1 MIRSYV
7 AYIILSTLF
16 DAVIHVSAF
25 ENRLESVK
33 PKYQICASSVIW
45 GNKYQNI
52 HNLIV
57 KHRSI
62 KAQHPLLPHIVLAV
76 NDVSQ
81 TAIDAFLLEGMI
93 VKIISH
99 VNYTAEYR
107 EHGFEKIMTK
117 MKALEL
123 FECKWVIQMDL
134 DTIVLGSIVEAV
146 NECENGDYVLCG
158 VPQTADC
165 TGRECC
171 KPRANGST
179 LPFLVV
185 NTGFLVYRTNVGL
198 MKKLFDTLAVT
209 KAKREQS
216 LWGWMVCYNED
227 VPLHML
233 PWKFNTW
240 VDLSLRTDIHVLH
253 YSVGPSF
260 LGGDVIPLTSNLYEM
275 HDGFKYYRKLSLG
288 VDSCSQHQLE
298 TECLS
303 SDLQENVQNAMASK
317 LSLFDN
323 YDSDLRLNRCT
334 WIADRCISR
343 NLSTLQL
350 GGINEDM
357 KQMASANLALQCAFN
372 DNPAAALAL
381 VYNCGTFCMKA
392 LLWEEYCEKNFSLF
406 HCTGLVFRHSIDY
419 RSYNLIPIGIASLSC
434 LPAAYRWCIIGG
446 TIFVIVL
453 VCVLFWLV
461 LTTLRIIVCS
471 CSGSCM
477 CSKWF
482 AENDKLL
489 ANPSLIYRQ
498 FVHDDQD
505 NLELSTFTKIRDTII
520 SINLTH
526 TNDKTK

>member
-1 MIRSYV
+1 MI
-7 AYIILSTLF
+7 
-16 DAVIHVSAF
+16 
-25 ENRLESVK
+25 
-33 PKYQICASSVIW
+33 
-45 GNKYQNI
+45 
-52 HNLIV
+52 
-57 KHRSI
+57 
-62 KAQHPLLPHIVLAV
+62 
-76 NDVSQ
+76 
-81 TAIDAFLLEGMI
+81 
-93 VKIISH
+93 
-99 VNYTAEYR
+99 
-107 EHGFEKIMTK
+107 
-117 MKALEL
+117 
-123 FECKWVIQMDL
+123 
-134 DTIVLGSIVEAV
+134 
-146 NECENGDYVLCG
+146 
-158 VPQTADC
+158 
-165 TGRECC
+165 
-171 KPRANGST
+171 
-179 LPFLVV
+179 
-185 NTGFLVYRTNVGL
+185 
-198 MKKLFDTLAVT
+198 
-209 KAKREQS
+209 
-216 LWGWMVCYNED
+216 CYNDD

-260 LGGDVIPLTSNLYEM
+260 LGGDVIPVTSKLYEM

-288 VDSCSQHQLE
+288 VDGCSQHQLE

-303 SDLQENVQNAMASK
+303 SDLQESVQNAMGSK
-317 LSLFDN
+317 LSLYDN
-323 YDSDLRLNRCT
+323 YDPDLRFNRCT

-350 GGINEDM
+350 GGINEEM
-357 KQMASANLALQCAFN
+357 KQMASANRALQCAFN

-434 LPAAYRWCIIGG
+434 LPGAYRWCIVGG
-446 TIFVIVL
+446 TMFVIVL
-453 VCVLFWLV
+453 VCFLFWLF
-461 LTTLRIIVCS
+461 LTTLRIVVCS

-477 CSKWF
+477 CPEWF
-482 AENDKLL
+482 DEKDKLL

-498 FVHDDQD
+498 FVHDNQD